1 MNLDTALVQRLRD
14 ALVQSGSL
22 APTADG
28 AASYPE
34 GDPRRDA
41 AVERFYPFAE
51 ALYLVMMIDGDAD
64 ASELDAIR
72 GAMRILSNGLLP
84 DGALDAIF
92 QRCRERV
99 AERGAA
105 ACLREVGARL
115 AADRLDR
122 ETAFTLAAA
131 VALADNELR
140 AAESAVIDDI
150 CEWFGIS
157 GRRARALLQDVQD

>member
-1 MNLDTALVQRLRD
+1 VNLNTAIVQRLRD
-14 ALVQSGSL
+14 ALVHSGST
-22 APTADG
+22 APAADG
-28 AASYPE
+28 EIPYPE

-41 AVERFYPFAE
+41 ALERFYPFAE
-51 ALYLVMMIDGDAD
+51 TLYLVMMIDGDAD

-72 GAMRILSNGLLP
+72 GAMRILSNGLLS
-84 DGALDAIF
+84 DSTLDAIF
-92 QRCRERV
+92 QRCTER
-99 AERGAA
+99 AAARGAA

-115 AADRLDR
+115 AGDRLDR

-140 AAESAVIDDI
+140 AAESAMIDDI

-157 GRRARALLQDVQD
+157 GRRAQALLQDV